1 MLDGQKVA
9 ETDRCEY
16 IFTDVASGAHV
27 ASVKA
32 VYASG
37 ESEPAEVVFG
47 ESGIDS
53 ALTGGIA
60 VSPNPAP
67 GYTLVSGDFTGAL
80 LYDLSGLC
88 VATFTGDSQRL
99 DLTGVAPGFYILVVQ
114 PASGAPA
121 VSVKLTV
128 R

>member
-1 MLDGQKVA
+1 
-9 ETDRCEY
+9 
-16 IFTDVASGAHV
+16 
-27 ASVKA
+27 
-32 VYASG
+32 
-37 ESEPAEVVFG
+37 
-47 ESGIDS
+47 
-53 ALTGGIA
+53 
-60 VSPNPAP
+60 
-67 GYTLVSGDFTGAL
+67 
-80 LYDLSGLC
+80 